1 MAKGNKKK
9 ENALVRY
16 WKETKAEIQKV
27 IWPTRKEVTNLTL
40 IVLGVMVSMSAVLGI
55 VDWLF
60 TRLFALI
67 VR

>member
-1 MAKGNKKK
+1 M
-9 ENALVRY
+9 
-16 WKETKAEIQKV
+16 